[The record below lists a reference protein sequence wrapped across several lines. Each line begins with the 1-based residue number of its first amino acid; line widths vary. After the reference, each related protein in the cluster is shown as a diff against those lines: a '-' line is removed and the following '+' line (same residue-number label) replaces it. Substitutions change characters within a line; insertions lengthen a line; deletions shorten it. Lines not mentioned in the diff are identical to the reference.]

1 MRQTVYPPPKRQWP
15 GLVAAYVLL
24 SIVLALPGVP
34 LYYYV
39 DPAHKPLVIRVCTG
53 VLLAFTLHRLVRS
66 ARERL
71 ERQPASAFAAAARPR
86 EEVIS
91 LAAPFERWQNQVRH
105 SLRSRAYF
113 VQILRPRLLALWEH
127 KRRARGASGLTEAA
141 VPSADAVEP
150 GPLALLWHEPPR
162 QRLPRRGISLRTL
175 QALVQVLEDR

>member
-1 MRQTVYPPPKRQWP
+1 
-15 GLVAAYVLL
+15 LVAAYVLL

-53 VLLAFTLHRLVRS
+53 ALLAFTLHRLVQS

-86 EEVIS
+86 QEVTY
-91 LAAPFERWQNQVRH
+91 LTAPFEKWQHQVQH
-105 SLRSRAYF
+105 SLRSRSYF

-127 KRRARGASGLTEAA
+127 QRRARGASGLTDGA
-141 VPSADAVEP
+141 VLSADAVEP
-150 GPLALLWHEPPR
+150 GPLSVLWHEPPR
-162 QRLPRRGISLRTL
+162 PLLPRRGVSLRTL
-175 QALVQVLEDR
+175 RALVRALEDRG